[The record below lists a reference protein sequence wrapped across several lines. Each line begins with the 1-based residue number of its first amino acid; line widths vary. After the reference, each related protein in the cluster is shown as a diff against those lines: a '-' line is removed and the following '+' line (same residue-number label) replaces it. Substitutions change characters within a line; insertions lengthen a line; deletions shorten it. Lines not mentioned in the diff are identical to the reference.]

1 MFNCA
6 FMYVFVDLVFY
17 KGLKLIPYCVDV
29 IVVFLYECIKSSND
43 FSSLMLKHCSIQ
55 YTNFP
60 FTVLCLVKQNSLF
73 TLFSH
78 SKQNWKYFSR
88 FNHRGSQLY
97 FHITRYV
104 LKRRREDTFWGAKS
118 ESSSCTLFR
127 FKNGLV
133 FVLPIKLMQISM
145 FFVDWLVYSGITL
158 VFKFQ
163 AAWTTSYDT
172 QFRFE
177 PLWI

>member
-6 FMYVFVDLVFY
+6 FRYVFVDLVFY

-60 FTVLCLVKQNSLF
+60 FTALCLVKQNSLF

-78 SKQNWKYFSR
+78 IVSKIENTSA
-88 FNHRGSQLY
+88 HL
-97 FHITRYV
+97 T
-104 LKRRREDTFWGAKS
+104 TGARS
-118 ESSSCTLFR
+118 YIF
-127 FKNGLV
+127 
-133 FVLPIKLMQISM
+133 
-145 FFVDWLVYSGITL
+145 
-158 VFKFQ
+158 
-163 AAWTTSYDT
+163 TSPGMY
-172 QFRFE
+172 
-177 PLWI
+177 